1 MNNFHLNLD
10 PKHDLSIVFIEIHEH
25 DLDIIDYDSFGSDL
39 DDEIDYERITQLKEL
54 RRKGKKKKQYPN
66 KYYFY
71 LGPQFAT
78 KEIVKRRVKKLS
90 VETSRKLILMGDHA
104 MRKSATNPGIP
115 VRAVQDQ
122 MQKQFDVGV

>member
-1 MNNFHLNLD
+1 MNNFNFNLD

-54 RRKGKKKKQYPN
+54 RRIGKEKKQCPN

-78 KEIVKRRVKKLS
+78 KEIVKGRVKKLS
-90 VETSRKLILMGDHA
+90 VETRRKLILMGDHA
-104 MRKSATNPGIP
+104 MRKSATNPGILM
-115 VRAVQDQ
+115 RAVQD
-122 MQKQFDVGV
+122 